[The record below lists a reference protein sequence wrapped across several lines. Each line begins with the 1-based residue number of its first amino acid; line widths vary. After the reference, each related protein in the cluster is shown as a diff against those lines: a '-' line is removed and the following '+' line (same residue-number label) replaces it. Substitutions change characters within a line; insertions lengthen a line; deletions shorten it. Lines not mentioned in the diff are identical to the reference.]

1 MPLVAVIVITMLAGA
16 RLVHF
21 PAAHA
26 QLLPLLV
33 REETLPAGCAVQLAS
48 WSVSEV
54 STPETQQMG
63 AVSREDRLVIIT
75 VKDFKAAC

>member
-1 MPLVAVIVITMLAGA
+1 MPFVTVIVIIMLAGA

-48 WSVSEV
+48 WSVPEV
-54 STPETQQMG
+54 STPETQQLR
-63 AVSREDRLVIIT
+63 ALRREDRLVVIT
-75 VKDFKAAC
+75 VKGLEAAC